1 MIFMK
6 YKINGSDYFMKVK
19 FKNLETFIYL
29 TSYCLYRDKV
39 SMAGDGIEENL
50 NGFILYEDD
59 EETVIRDCS
68 DYKYKWNIYTEY
80 ENGIVL
86 TESRT
91 NREMKPVDNEE
102 DLQEIINPF
111 SNEELTEAVAG
122 LMYELSMIQL
132 GLEV

>member
-1 MIFMK
+1 
-6 YKINGSDYFMKVK
+6 MKVK